1 MIPTHFDHIFE
12 QHEQLELQE
21 SMEANRQMLATIGYE
36 RSTLAD
42 FVATLRLGGV
52 DTLVDV
58 RERAQS
64 RRPGFSKKALE
75 SALNDAGIQYLHLP
89 QLGDPKAGRDAARA
103 GKMDEFRIIYGQ
115 VMSSQPA
122 KEALNLL
129 EALASE
135 KTICLMCFERDQKE
149 CHRKIVSDALEVRLG
164 VKTNHW
170 GAITGVADGSRNRRM
185 FHSNQGA
192 AASL

>member
-1 MIPTHFDHIFE
+1 
-12 QHEQLELQE
+12 
-21 SMEANRQMLATIGYE
+21 MLATIGYE

-42 FVATLRLGGV
+42 FVATLRLGEV

-64 RRPGFSKKALE
+64 RRPGFSKRALE
-75 SALNDAGIQYLHLP
+75 SALKDAGIKYLHLP

-103 GKMDEFRIIYGQ
+103 GKMDEFRSIYGE
-115 VMSSQPA
+115 VMLGQPA
-122 KEALNLL
+122 KDAIDLL
-129 EALASE
+129 EVLASHE
-135 KTICLMCFERDQKE
+135 KICLMCFERDQRE
-149 CHRKIVSDALEVRLG
+149 CHRKIVSDELEVRLG

-170 GAITGVADGSRNRRM
+170 GIITGVSDEGRSRRV
-185 FHSNQGA
+185 FHSNQSA